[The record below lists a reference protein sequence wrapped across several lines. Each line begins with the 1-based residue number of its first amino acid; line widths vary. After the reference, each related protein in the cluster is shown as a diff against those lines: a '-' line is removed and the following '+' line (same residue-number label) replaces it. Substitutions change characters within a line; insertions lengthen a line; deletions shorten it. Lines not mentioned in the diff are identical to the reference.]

1 LTYLAVDR
9 NVSASTQN
17 QALAAILFL
26 YKEVL
31 AIELPWLQDVTRA
44 KRTQRLPVVLTRGE
58 VDRVL
63 AQLEGTSQLIAKL
76 LYGTGMRLMEMVR
89 LRIKDIDFERREII
103 VRSGKGDKDRV
114 TMLPEVMIPPLRD
127 HLIRVR
133 ALFDKDRAENLAGVY
148 LPHALEIK
156 YPHAGKDWAWYWVF
170 PSRGLARDPRSDII
184 RRHHSDPQKLQR
196 ALRRAVTMAG
206 IAKPVTPHVFRHS
219 FATHLLEAGYDIR
232 TVQELL
238 GHKDVATTQ
247 IYTHVLNRGGKGVVS
262 PLDRI

>member
-1 LTYLAVDR
+1 MENASQYLDDDYNKVKKPRLLDQMRDRIRVKHYSLRTENSYLDWVKRYIFFHNKRHPAEMGAPEVESFLTYLAVDR

-103 VRSGKGDKDRV
+103 VWSEKGDKDRV

-148 LPHALEIK
+148 LPHAL
-156 YPHAGKDWAWYWVF
+156 
-170 PSRGLARDPRSDII
+170 
-184 RRHHSDPQKLQR
+184 
-196 ALRRAVTMAG
+196 
-206 IAKPVTPHVFRHS
+206 
-219 FATHLLEAGYDIR
+219 
-232 TVQELL
+232 
-238 GHKDVATTQ
+238 
-247 IYTHVLNRGGKGVVS
+247 
-262 PLDRI
+262 